1 MEKKEKVFADGFM
14 FKRNENAPEFVIGRM
29 SLKCDEAVQFMRDHH
44 KNGWVNLNIM
54 QAKSG
59 SYYVELDTFEP
70 KRQSANEPQSA
81 KNVTTNVK
89 PAEELPF

>member
-14 FKRNENAPEFVIGRM
+14 
-29 SLKCDEAVQFMRDHH
+29 
-44 KNGWVNLNIM
+44 
-54 QAKSG
+54 
-59 SYYVELDTFEP
+59 Y
-70 KRQSANEPQSA
+70 EPQSA